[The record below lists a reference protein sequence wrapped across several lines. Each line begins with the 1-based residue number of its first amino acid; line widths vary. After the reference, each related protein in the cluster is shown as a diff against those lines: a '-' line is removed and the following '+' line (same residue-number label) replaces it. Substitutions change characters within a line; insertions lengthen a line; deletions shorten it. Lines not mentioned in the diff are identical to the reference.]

1 MKRNTFKQVFGNDEE
16 WYRQEIKKALEC
28 EGKYASECG
37 FIHSGIVLW
46 LQGNLSEFVNKS
58 FIYAVL
64 EAFIGKDEIPK
75 NSLEIG
81 NPIEILKLAKEY
93 IDYFFERGGHK

>member
-1 MKRNTFKQVFGNDEE
+1 MKHNAFKRVFGDDEE
-16 WYRQEIKKALEC
+16 WYRQEIGKALKC
-28 EGKYASECG
+28 EEKYASECG

-58 FIYAVL
+58 FIYDVL
-64 EAFIGKDEIPK
+64 ESFIGKDEIPK

-93 IDYFFERGGHK
+93 IDNFKRR

>member
-1 MKRNTFKQVFGNDEE
+1 MKHNAFKRVFGDDEE

-58 FIYAVL
+58 FIYDVL
-64 EAFIGKDEIPK
+64 EAFVRNEEIPK
-75 NSLEIG
+75 NSLGIG

-93 IDYFFERGGHK
+93 IDNFFERGGHK